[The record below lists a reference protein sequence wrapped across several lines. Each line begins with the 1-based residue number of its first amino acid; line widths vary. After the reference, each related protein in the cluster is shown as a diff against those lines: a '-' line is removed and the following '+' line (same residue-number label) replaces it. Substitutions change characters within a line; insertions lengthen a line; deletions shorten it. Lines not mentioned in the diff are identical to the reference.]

1 MISKN
6 QRRKVYE
13 LDRLNE
19 INEFFELPFAKE
31 YIRNNDTLIRQMLAL
46 LNGIEEGETVN
57 QLQSDALKETA
68 RRLLRSSE
76 LAMSLVDEHKC
87 CDGKAVDLADYL
99 TRFVKKCAWVLPERL
114 EIEAGDFAEGRAVI
128 DEKALDRLILGFVR
142 NAVRW
147 SANEKTELS
156 LEGNIDDD
164 ENYYIHLKCKESYE
178 RSDNITVREV
188 TDGFSMEICSL
199 LADKLGIGC
208 DLSETSLLL
217 TLKCDHSGMNLEMFD
232 PIVTSSEV
240 ENAPFELMLSDFL

>member
-1 MISKN
+1 M
-6 QRRKVYE
+6 YE

-114 EIEAGDFAEGRAVI
+114 EIEAVI
-128 DEKALDRLILGFVR
+128 LRKDGLLLMKKHLIVSFL
-142 NAVRW
+142 
-147 SANEKTELS
+147 
-156 LEGNIDDD
+156 
-164 ENYYIHLKCKESYE
+164 
-178 RSDNITVREV
+178 
-188 TDGFSMEICSL
+188 
-199 LADKLGIGC
+199 
-208 DLSETSLLL
+208 DLS
-217 TLKCDHSGMNLEMFD
+217 
-232 PIVTSSEV
+232 
-240 ENAPFELMLSDFL
+240 AMLSDGLQMKKQNYRLKEISVMMRIIIYI